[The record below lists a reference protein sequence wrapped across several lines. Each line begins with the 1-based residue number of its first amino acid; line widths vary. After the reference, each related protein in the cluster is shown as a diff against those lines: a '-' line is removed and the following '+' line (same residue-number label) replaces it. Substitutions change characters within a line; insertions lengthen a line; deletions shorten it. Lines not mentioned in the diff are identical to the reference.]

1 MPDPAQKGEIYVNLN
16 LFDDMDGLVL
26 HERENSLMSAEI
38 NIMSDKDGGMTRF
51 HKDTPLGMAYVPYQQ
66 WGEVYN
72 SGDALENG
80 TLFPDL
86 RFPFE
91 RGGAR

>member
-1 MPDPAQKGEIYVNLN
+1 MNLN

-51 HKDTPLGMAYVPYQQ
+51 PKDTPLGMAYVPFQTMNTMYDPE
-66 WGEVYN
+66 GKRY
-72 SGDALENG
+72 
-80 TLFPDL
+80 TFP
-86 RFPFE
+86 
-91 RGGAR
+91 

>member
-1 MPDPAQKGEIYVNLN
+1 
-16 LFDDMDGLVL
+16 
-26 HERENSLMSAEI
+26 
-38 NIMSDKDGGMTRF
+38 MTRF
-51 HKDTPLGMAYVPYQQ
+51 PKDTPLGMAYVPYQQ

>member
-1 MPDPAQKGEIYVNLN
+1 MNLN

-26 HERENSLMSAEI
+26 HERENSLMS
-38 NIMSDKDGGMTRF
+38 DKDGGMTRF
-51 HKDTPLGMAYVPYQQ
+51 PKDTPLGMAYVPYQQ